1 MTTIMLRYGR
11 QGMSEHPVV
20 VRGGPVVTADPALG
34 ANPQGDVL
42 VEAWIGRW
50 VITYR
55 HSRVRSR
62 KAMKECGDAYRTKAV
77 SSLLLLGRAL
87 RINYR

>member
-1 MTTIMLRYGR
+1 MTPTMLLYGR
-11 QGMSEHPVV
+11 QGMSESPVV
-20 VRGGPVVTADPALG
+20 VRGGPVVTTDPALG

-55 HSRVRSR
+55 HSCVRPR
-62 KAMKECGDAYRTKAV
+62 EAMKECGDAYRTKAV
-77 SSLLLLGRAL
+77 SSLPLIGRAL
-87 RINYR
+87 LINYC